1 MTRRTQWLITVAFLV
16 VPLLLAL
23 MLELP
28 KWSARREWEACKKEA
43 LARGEKWS
51 LMEMVP
57 PPVPEE
63 ENFAMTP
70 LLKPLFE
77 PGGDAYQFQL
87 SERLKLNP
95 GKDGKGTPPRLAN
108 WQLGRK
114 GEDLAKWAEYLGR
127 PDVLTALKPFEPEL
141 AEIAQASR
149 LPHSRFP
156 LQYEKNIAMPIPM
169 GSPMMNLGKLYAL
182 RAQAELAG
190 GQSDKALEDAQVLFR
205 LADTLKENPLL
216 ILHLVRISIW
226 SQAVQ
231 VVWSGLEARQWSATQ
246 LLLLQK
252 TLEKKTVL
260 EAGEKALRSEQVV
273 FHDLIDDYASGRN
286 SAGFFRSIYGNRPLA
301 PIQSASEL
309 VLGESLFYR
318 NGVTLYH
325 FYETYVWPSMD
336 IKADRVFPRKAEDG
350 DKEIRRHNEIFHF
363 DAVILHAM
371 GWSISGI
378 VGRTA
383 FTHTATDEAALACAL
398 ERYYLEKGTYPD
410 ALSELVPGWIA
421 QVPHDVIDGKPLRYR
436 RTADG
441 RYLIYSIGW
450 NETDDGGKTVVQPN
464 GSSVDLKDGD
474 WVWSYEA
481 R

>member
-156 LQYEKNIAMPIPM
+156 LQYEKNIAMP
-169 GSPMMNLGKLYAL
+169 
-182 RAQAELAG
+182 
-190 GQSDKALEDAQVLFR
+190 
-205 LADTLKENPLL
+205 
-216 ILHLVRISIW
+216 
-226 SQAVQ
+226 
-231 VVWSGLEARQWSATQ
+231 
-246 LLLLQK
+246 
-252 TLEKKTVL
+252 
-260 EAGEKALRSEQVV
+260 
-273 FHDLIDDYASGRN
+273 
-286 SAGFFRSIYGNRPLA
+286 
-301 PIQSASEL
+301 
-309 VLGESLFYR
+309 
-318 NGVTLYH
+318 
-325 FYETYVWPSMD
+325 
-336 IKADRVFPRKAEDG
+336 
-350 DKEIRRHNEIFHF
+350 
-363 DAVILHAM
+363 
-371 GWSISGI
+371 
-378 VGRTA
+378 
-383 FTHTATDEAALACAL
+383 
-398 ERYYLEKGTYPD
+398 
-410 ALSELVPGWIA
+410 
-421 QVPHDVIDGKPLRYR
+421 
-436 RTADG
+436 
-441 RYLIYSIGW
+441 
-450 NETDDGGKTVVQPN
+450 
-464 GSSVDLKDGD
+464 SS
-474 WVWSYEA
+474 
-481 R
+481 